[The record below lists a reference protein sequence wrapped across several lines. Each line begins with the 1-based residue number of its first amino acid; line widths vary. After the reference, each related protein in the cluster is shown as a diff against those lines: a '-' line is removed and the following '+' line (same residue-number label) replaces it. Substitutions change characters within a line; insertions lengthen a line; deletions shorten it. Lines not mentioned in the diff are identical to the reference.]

1 MRCRTRSLVCGL
13 VVVFLALL
21 SSASAQTVTGTLS
34 GTVSDSAGAVIPN
47 VPVAARNS
55 ETGLI
60 RTVNTNS
67 EGSYSMPF
75 LPLGRYEVTVEAA
88 GFQKI
93 VKSEVII
100 ELNRVTV
107 SNFTL
112 EVSQVD
118 AKISI
123 AGEAPLIETTSGDIK
138 HSIAELNI
146 TNTPLAG
153 RNFLS
158 LAEQIPGYQNA
169 PFIGSANVP
178 TNSVGSSAVFSGQG
192 TRSATFQVDGIN
204 NDDSSENQNR
214 QGVNVSTIKEFQV
227 LTNSY
232 PAEFG
237 RAGGAVILV
246 QTKSGTNQFHGE
258 AYDFIQNDKFNANDF
273 FANRAGTSAVTGL
286 PISPRAPVR
295 RNQYG
300 WTFGGPVML
309 PLLGEGG
316 KSYWSGRNR
325 LFFFTSG
332 ERIISKDSTPRT
344 SFIFLPGDE
353 VHACRDAA
361 EASAVRPGGPICVD
375 PATHP
380 NLEADLKFLRS
391 IQNLYNTEELRGVV
405 PNDPV
410 ACADMIASGRGNR
423 CVTKLVQNST
433 PISDYTGRLDLTI
446 NESNNLTLR
455 YQYSRQVFDTGRL
468 IAGDNFGTQNNRQY
482 NAGLTFTHVFTP
494 QQVGEFRYGFGNRA
508 TLQDVVDGN
517 DIPTLRYNTS
527 LCSGSFC
534 NSTIIGTSTNV
545 PINRR
550 QHDHQFVYNH
560 TYTLDKHT
568 LKTGIDQRFQLLDDL
583 TLSALRGFWTFGVLP
598 GVTLADVRNKTPLGF
613 TGWENFLRG
622 VTTAYQKGYGPAL
635 AENRFNETN
644 LYFEDKYNFR
654 RNLVLHLGARYEYV
668 GAPREREGRFS
679 YGYGADKDNIEPR
692 VSFAWSPSFGSGWL
706 HRLTGGPEKS
716 SVRGGYGIYHSR
728 LFQSLFSQSGLS
740 LRAQPP
746 NGFFQAFGLGAVPCP
761 NNVADPTC
769 GFVFSPGTAARS
781 ATFTANG
788 VRDVGG
794 RLSTTLL
801 IPDQNLQMPYVQQWN
816 FTVERE
822 LPGEIALQ
830 VGYDGNR
837 GIGLPFFDTTVNA
850 AAFPITSPSLLVDVG
865 GGNFRPVVFDR
876 ACTHDTVDPICTNGV
891 ATTFSALSSTAASL
905 AQKGII
911 ITDGVPHGYISL
923 GTLRL
928 EERRPDPTRSL
939 VFNLRNFSWTYYN
952 SMVVKATKRLSRG
965 LTFTTTYTWSKA
977 IDTGSEATF
986 TGTDVNQPSGKKD
999 GAAQSLRGL
1008 SAFHA
1013 AHRFVASYSYLLP
1026 IFRDQRGAF
1035 GRILG
1040 GWNISGVTTLQSG
1053 NPFTILAGYDVNG
1066 DGLAGDRPR
1075 IADVNL
1081 LGVSVDDGRQLAGGS
1096 AVSTNSER
1104 QLPGSSFIPAQ
1115 GTPVAGRIFLPGTS
1129 GDGTIGRNTFFGH
1142 GINNTDVAAFKE
1154 FKIRENVKFIVRM
1167 EFYNLFNRVTFDIP
1181 SSRSISDA
1189 SAPLGRIT
1197 AQRNISGYFGSGRVS
1212 GARSGQ
1218 LALRLVF

>member
-1 MRCRTRSLVCGL
+1 MRCGTKLIVCGI
-13 VVVFLALL
+13 VVVFLMFL

-34 GTVSDSAGAVIPN
+34 GTVTDATGAVIPN
-47 VPVAARNS
+47 VPVTAKSA
-55 ETGLI
+55 ETGLV
-60 RTVNTNS
+60 RSVNTNG
-67 EGSYSMPF
+67 EGQYALPF
-75 LPLGRYEVTVEAA
+75 LPLGTYDVSVEAA
-88 GFQKI
+88 GFQKL
-93 VKSEVII
+93 VKSGVVI
-100 ELNRVTV
+100 ELNKNTV

-123 AGEAPLIETTSGDIK
+123 VGEAPQIETTTGEIK
-138 HSIAELNI
+138 HSISETNI
-146 TNTPLAG
+146 ANTPLPG

-158 LAEQIPGYQNA
+158 LTEQIPGYQNA
-169 PFIGSANVP
+169 PFIGSSNVP

-214 QGVNVSTIKEFQV
+214 QGINVSTIKEFQV
-227 LTNSY
+227 LTNAYS
-232 PAEFG
+232 AEFG

-273 FANRAGTSAVTGL
+273 FANRAGTSAVTGN
-286 PISPRAPVR
+286 PISPRPPVR

-300 WTFGGPVML
+300 WTFGGPAIL
-309 PLLGEGG
+309 PGVLN
-316 KSYWSGRNR
+316 GRNK

-332 ERIISKDSTPRT
+332 EKILSKDAAPRT
-344 SFIFLPGDE
+344 AFIFLPGEE
-353 VHACRDAA
+353 VRACRDAA
-361 EASAVRPGGPICVD
+361 EAAAVKPGGPICVD

-380 NLEADLKFLRS
+380 NLEADLNFLRS
-391 IQNLYNTEELRGVV
+391 IQNLYKTDELKGVT

-433 PISDYTGRLDLTI
+433 PISDYTGRVDYII
-446 NESNNLTLR
+446 NQNNNVTLR
-455 YQYSRQVFDTGRL
+455 YQYSRQIFDTGRL

-482 NAGLTFTHVFTP
+482 NTGLTFTHIFNP

-517 DIPTLRYNTS
+517 DIPTLRFNTS

-560 TYTLDKHT
+560 TFTLDRHT
-568 LKTGIDQRFQLLDDL
+568 LKAGIDQRFQLLDDL

-644 LYFEDKYNFR
+644 LYFEDKYNLR
-654 RNLVLHLGARYEYV
+654 RNVTLHLGARYEYV
-668 GAPREREGRFS
+668 AAPREAENRFS
-679 YGYGADKDNIEPR
+679 YGYGADKNNIEPR
-692 VSFAWSPSFGSGWL
+692 VGFAWSPSFDSGFL
-706 HRLTGGPEKS
+706 HRLTGGAGQS
-716 SVRGGYGIYHSR
+716 VVRGGYGIYHSR
-728 LFQSLFSQSGLS
+728 LFQSIFSQSGLS

-769 GFVFSPGTAARS
+769 GFVFTPGTATRS
-781 ATFTANG
+781 ATVTANG

-794 RLSTTLL
+794 RLLTSLL
-801 IPDQNLQMPYVQQWN
+801 IPDPNLEMPYVQQWN
-816 FTVERE
+816 LTLERE
-822 LPGEIALQ
+822 LPGQIAIQ

-850 AAFPITSPSLLVDVG
+850 SVFPIVSPSLLADVG
-865 GGNFRPVVFDR
+865 GGNFKPVVFDR
-876 ACTHDTVDPICTNGV
+876 ACTHDTVDPVCTAGV
-891 ATTFSALSSTAASL
+891 ATTFSALSSTTATL
-905 AQKGII
+905 AQKGIVI
-911 ITDGVPHGYISL
+911 ADGVPHGYISL
-923 GTLRL
+923 GTPRL

-965 LTFTTTYTWSKA
+965 LTFTTLYTWSKA

-986 TGTDVNQPSGKKD
+986 TGTDVNQPTGKKG
-999 GAAQSLRGL
+999 GAAESLRGL

-1026 IFRDQRGAF
+1026 FMREQRGIT

-1075 IADVNL
+1075 LADLSL
-1081 LGVSVDDGRQLAGGS
+1081 LGVSVDNGRQRPGGS
-1096 AVSTNSER
+1096 AVSTISET

-1129 GDGTIGRNTFFGH
+1129 GDGTVGRNTFFGH
-1142 GINNTDVAAFKE
+1142 GINNTDIAAYKE
-1154 FKIRENVKFIVRM
+1154 FRIREKVKFIVRM
-1167 EFYNLFNRVTFDIP
+1167 EFYNVFNRVTFDIP

-1218 LALRLVF
+1218 LALKLVF

>member
-1 MRCRTRSLVCGL
+1 MRCRTITTVCGSIVISL
-13 VVVFLALL
+13 ILF
-21 SSASAQTVTGTLS
+21 SSAIAQTVTGTLS
-34 GTVSDSAGAVIPN
+34 GTVSDATGAVVPN
-47 VPVAARNS
+47 VPVTVRNS
-55 ETGLI
+55 ETGLS
-60 RTVNTNS
+60 RTINTNG
-67 EGSYSMPF
+67 EGKYSMPF
-75 LPLGRYEVTVEAA
+75 LPLGNYEVTVEAS
-88 GFQKI
+88 GFQKV
-93 VKSEVII
+93 VKTGVVI
-100 ELNRVTV
+100 ELNKITV

-118 AKISI
+118 VKISI
-123 AGEAPLIETTSGDIK
+123 VGEAPQIETTTGEIK
-138 HSIAELNI
+138 HSISELNVA
-146 TNTPLAG
+146 NTPLPG

-227 LTNSY
+227 LTNAYS
-232 PAEFG
+232 AEFG

-258 AYDFIQNDKFNANDF
+258 AYDYIQNDKFNANDF
-273 FANRAGTSAVTGL
+273 FANRAGTSAVTGK
-286 PISPRAPVR
+286 PISPRPTVR

-309 PLLGEGG
+309 PLFGEGG

-332 ERIISKDSTPRT
+332 ERIISKDSAPRT
-344 SFIFLPGDE
+344 SFIFLPGEE
-353 VHACRDAA
+353 VRACRDAA
-361 EASAVRPGGPICVD
+361 EAAAVKPGGPICVD

-391 IQNLYNTEELRGVV
+391 IQSLYNTEELRGVV

-433 PISDYTGRLDLTI
+433 PISDYTGRLDFTM
-446 NESNNLTLR
+446 NESNSLTLR
-455 YQYSRQVFDTGRL
+455 YQYSRQVFQTGRL

-482 NAGLTFTHVFTP
+482 NTGLTFTHVFSP

-560 TYTLDKHT
+560 TYTLDKHS
-568 LKTGIDQRFQLLDDL
+568 LKFGVDQRFQLLDDL

-644 LYFEDKYNFR
+644 LYFEDKYNLH

-668 GAPREREGRFS
+668 AAPREDKDRFS
-679 YGYGADKDNIEPR
+679 YGYGADKDNFEPR
-692 VSFAWSPSFGSGWL
+692 VGFAWSPSFKDGWL
-706 HRLTGGPEKS
+706 HRLTGGPGRS
-716 SVRGGYGIYHSR
+716 VVRGGYGIYHSR

-769 GFVFSPGTAARS
+769 GFVFTPGTATRTAP
-781 ATFTANG
+781 FTANG

-794 RLSTTLL
+794 RLLTSLL
-801 IPDQNLQMPYVQQWN
+801 IPDPNLEMPYVQQWN
-816 FTVERE
+816 FTIERE
-822 LPGEIALQ
+822 LPGQIALQ
-830 VGYDGNR
+830 VGYSGNR

-850 AAFPITSPSLLVDVG
+850 SAFSIASPSLLADVG

-876 ACTHDTVDPICTNGV
+876 ACTHTTVDPICTNGIS
-891 ATTFSALSSTAASL
+891 TTFSALTSTTASL
-905 AQKGII
+905 AQKGIV

-928 EERRPDPTRSL
+928 EERRPDSTRSS

-965 LTFTTTYTWSKA
+965 LTFTTTYIWSKA

-999 GAAQSLRGL
+999 GAARSLRGL

-1026 IFRDQRGAF
+1026 VFRDQKGAF
-1035 GRILG
+1035 GRVLG
-1040 GWNISGVTTLQSG
+1040 GWNISGLTTLQSG

-1066 DGLAGDRPR
+1066 DGLGGDRPR
-1075 IADVNL
+1075 LADLGL
-1081 LGVSVDDGRQLAGGS
+1081 LGVSVDAGRQLPGGS
-1096 AVSTNSER
+1096 PVSTISET

-1129 GDGTIGRNTFFGH
+1129 GDGTIGRNTFFGD

-1154 FKIRENVKFIVRM
+1154 FRIRENVKFVVRM
-1167 EFYNLFNRVTFDIP
+1167 EFYNVFNRITFDIP

-1197 AQRNISGYFGSGRVS
+1197 AQRNVSGYFGSGRVS

-1218 LALRLVF
+1218 LALKLVF

>member
-1 MRCRTRSLVCGL
+1 MLCPTKKTVCGL
-13 VVVFLALL
+13 VVVFLMLL
-21 SSASAQTVTGTLS
+21 TSATAQTVTGTLN
-34 GTVSDSAGAVIPN
+34 GTVRDTAGAVIPN
-47 VPVAARNS
+47 VAVTARNT
-55 ETGLI
+55 ETGLV
-60 RTVNTNS
+60 RTVNTNG
-67 EGSYSMPF
+67 EGHYAMPF
-75 LPLGRYEVTVEAA
+75 LPLGTYDVTVEAK
-88 GFQKI
+88 GFQNI
-93 VKSEVII
+93 VKSGVSV
-100 ELNRVTV
+100 ELNKATV
-107 SNFTL
+107 SDFTL
-112 EVSQVD
+112 DVSQVD
-118 AKISI
+118 ATISI
-123 AGEAPLIETTSGDIK
+123 TGEAPQIETTTGEIK
-138 HSIAELNI
+138 HSITETAVA
-146 TNTPLAG
+146 NTPLAG

-214 QGVNVSTIKEFQV
+214 QGVNISTIKEFQV
-227 LTNSY
+227 LTNAYS
-232 PAEFG
+232 AEFG

-246 QTKSGTNQFHGE
+246 QTKSGTNQYHGE
-258 AYDFIQNDKFNANDF
+258 AYDFIQNDKFNASDF
-273 FANRAGTSAVTGL
+273 FANRAGTNAVTGR
-286 PISPRAPVR
+286 PISPRPPVR

-300 WTFGGPVML
+300 WTFGGPVMF
-309 PLLGEGG
+309 PTFGVGG
-316 KSYWSGRNR
+316 KNYWSGRNR
-325 LFFFTSG
+325 LFFFISG

-344 SFIFLPGDE
+344 SFIFLPGEE
-353 VHACRDAA
+353 VRACRDAV
-361 EASAVRPGGPICVD
+361 EAAAVRPGGPMCVD

-391 IQNLYNTEELRGVV
+391 IQSLYKSDELEGVT

-433 PISDYTGRLDLTI
+433 PVSDYTGRLDFTI
-446 NESNNLTLR
+446 NPRNSLTLR
-455 YQYSRQVFDTGRL
+455 YQYSRQVADTGRL
-468 IAGDNFGTQNNRQY
+468 IKGDNFGTQNNRQY
-482 NAGLTFTHVFTP
+482 NTGLTLTHVFNA

-550 QHDHQFVYNH
+550 QQDHQLVYNH
-560 TYTLDKHT
+560 TYALDKHT
-568 LKTGIDQRFQLLDDL
+568 LRAGIDQRFQRLDDL

-635 AENRFNETN
+635 AENRFGETN
-644 LYFEDKYNFR
+644 LYFEDKYNLR
-654 RNLVLHLGARYEYV
+654 RNVTLNLGVRYEYV
-668 GAPREREGRFS
+668 GAPKEDQNRFS

-692 VSFAWSPSFGSGWL
+692 VGFAWSPSFEKGWL
-706 HRLTGGPEKS
+706 NRITGGPGQ
-716 SVRGGYGIYHSR
+716 SVLRGGYGIYHSR

-746 NGFFQAFGLGAVPCP
+746 NGFFQAFGAGAVPCP

-769 GFVFSPGTAARS
+769 GFVFTPGTAAIS
-781 ATFTANG
+781 PAFTANG
-788 VRDVGG
+788 VRDIGG
-794 RLSTTLL
+794 RIQTSLL
-801 IPDQNLQMPYVQQWN
+801 IPDRNLEMPYVQQWN
-816 FTVERE
+816 LTVERE
-822 LPGEIALQ
+822 LPGQ
-830 VGYDGNR
+830 VAVQIGYNGNR

-850 AAFPITSPSLLVDVG
+850 SAFPIVSPSLRVDIG
-865 GGNFRPVVFDR
+865 GGNFLPVFFDR
-876 ACTHDTVDPICTNGV
+876 ACTQDTLDPICTAGV
-891 ATTFSALSSTAASL
+891 ATSFSALSSTTATL
-905 AQKGII
+905 AQKGIVI
-911 ITDGVPHGYISL
+911 AGGIPHGYISL
-923 GTLRL
+923 NTLRL
-928 EERRPDPTRSL
+928 EERRPDPSRSS

-952 SMVVKATKRLSRG
+952 SLVVKATKRLSRG

-999 GAAQSLRGL
+999 GAAASLRGL

-1013 AHRFVASYSYLLP
+1013 SHRFVASYSYLLP
-1026 IFRDQRGAF
+1026 ILRNQNGVL

-1040 GWNISGVTTLQSG
+1040 GWNITGVTTLQSG

-1066 DGLAGDRPR
+1066 DGLGGDRPR
-1075 IADVNL
+1075 LADL
-1081 LGVSVDDGRQLAGGS
+1081 SFLGVSVDDGRQRPGGS
-1096 AVSTNSER
+1096 AVSTGSET

-1115 GTPVAGRIFLPGTS
+1115 GTPVAGRVFLPGTS

-1142 GINNTDVAAFKE
+1142 GINNTDLAAFKE
-1154 FKIRENVKFIVRM
+1154 FKIRESVKFIVRM
-1167 EFYNLFNRVTFDIP
+1167 EFFNVFNRVTFDIP